1 MRPQLAKGESQ
12 ERMVPNISGDEMFG
26 EWLMVKDGQSERV
39 QNYYLEGVVQSK
51 GGDGT
56 HPTGI

>member
-1 MRPQLAKGESQ
+1 M
-12 ERMVPNISGDEMFG
+12 PNISGDEML
-26 EWLMVKDGQSERV
+26 WLMVKDGQSERV
-39 QNYYLEGVVQSK
+39 QNYFLEGVVQSK